1 MKQLKTNPS
10 AEYIGFKMTA
20 PAPIPVNL
28 RQGKQNVIH
37 VTGVEVTK
45 ANATGRRLTCV
56 FQLNGQE
63 ILTRRVYLE
72 HLERMMDKFG
82 VDLP

>member
-1 MKQLKTNPS
+1 MKQMKTNPS
-10 AEYIGFKMTA
+10 QEYIGLKMSSQ
-20 PAPIPVNL
+20 APIPVNL

-63 ILTRRVYLE
+63 IMTRRVYLE
-72 HLERMMDKFG
+72 HVERMMDKFG